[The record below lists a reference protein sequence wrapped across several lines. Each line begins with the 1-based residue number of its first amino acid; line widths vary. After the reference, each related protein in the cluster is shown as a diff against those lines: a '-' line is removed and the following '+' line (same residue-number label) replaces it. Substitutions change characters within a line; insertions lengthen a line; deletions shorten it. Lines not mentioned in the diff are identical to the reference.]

1 MFNEW
6 NNLINSE
13 RVYNTNVFY
22 PLIHTLMQK
31 ILAASLLLVVSMFL
45 SFSLANAQ
53 SLTKNDQL
61 FREDIQYK
69 LDTKFQTQIM
79 SVINQYK
86 EKIAKMDKGEANK
99 LTESIL
105 GKLEFILYKM
115 RAAEPLDK
123 SLSKKADPKYLAYM
137 LIKFELILLK

>member
-1 MFNEW
+1 M
-6 NNLINSE
+6 
-13 RVYNTNVFY
+13 YTTNVFY
-22 PLIHTLMQK
+22 PLIHSLMQK
-31 ILAASLLLVVSMFL
+31 ILTVSLLLIVSMFL
-45 SFSLANAQ
+45 SFPLTNAQ

-61 FREDIQYK
+61 FREDLQYK
-69 LDTKFQTQIM
+69 LDAKLQTQIM

-86 EKIAKMDKGEANK
+86 TKIAKMNKGEADK

-105 GKLEFILYKM
+105 GKLEVILYKM

-123 SLSKKADPKYLAYM
+123 SLSKKADTKYLAYM